1 MEFNT
6 AIAEIWTLVSRANKY
21 IDETAPWVLAKE
33 EEKRNELESVMIHL
47 AESLRIVAI
56 LLQLV
61 MTETPGKIFEQLGL
75 DPETMNMEN
84 IHFGEFPTD
93 VTVTSKGTPIFP
105 RLEIETEV
113 TYIQKKMSQGES
125 ATEEDIKWNPE
136 ETTLVSTKEKQIKY
150 DDFDKV
156 ELKVAEV
163 IDCKKV
169 KGADKLLQF
178 RLDAGDE
185 NHRQIL
191 SGIAEFYPDPA
202 ALIGKKVV
210 IVANLKPR
218 KMRGQ
223 ISQGMIL
230 SAESPEGKLQI
241 VEAPKEMPNGAGIA

>member
-56 LLQLV
+56 LLQPV

-113 TYIQKKMSQGES
+113 TYIQRKCPKAKVLQKRILNGIQKKQRWFQRKKNKLSTMIS
-125 ATEEDIKWNPE
+125 IKWN
-136 ETTLVSTKEKQIKY
+136 
-150 DDFDKV
+150 
-156 ELKVAEV
+156 
-163 IDCKKV
+163 
-169 KGADKLLQF
+169 
-178 RLDAGDE
+178 
-185 NHRQIL
+185 
-191 SGIAEFYPDPA
+191 
-202 ALIGKKVV
+202 
-210 IVANLKPR
+210 
-218 KMRGQ
+218 
-223 ISQGMIL
+223 
-230 SAESPEGKLQI
+230 
-241 VEAPKEMPNGAGIA
+241 